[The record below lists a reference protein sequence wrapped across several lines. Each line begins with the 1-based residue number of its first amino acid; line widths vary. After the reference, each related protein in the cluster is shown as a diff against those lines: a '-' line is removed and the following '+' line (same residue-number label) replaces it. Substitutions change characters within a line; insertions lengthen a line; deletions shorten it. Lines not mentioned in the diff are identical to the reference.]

1 MMLTFLR
8 HGESEA
14 NVLNVISNRGYRH
27 GLTDLGRRQSEDLA
41 SGLADANITRIWTS
55 PLRRAVETAG
65 ILSEALAIPYH
76 VTGALREFDCGIA
89 ESRADPQ
96 AWGLHREVMA
106 AWLQQGDLAAR
117 IEGGESFLDMR
128 DRFVP
133 FIERLLEKEERNQ
146 ALVGHGGLYL
156 CMLPLILT
164 NLEKAP
170 ESGFPN
176 TAYVLAR
183 PTPDGL
189 MCVEWCAP
197 PVRSG
202 TPGHKRRKER

>member
-1 MMLTFLR
+1 MLYFVR

-27 GLTDLGRRQSEDLA
+27 GLTDLGRRQSADLA
-41 SGLADANITRIWTS
+41 SRLAGAGITRIWTS

-65 ILSEALAIPYH
+65 ILSEALAIPYQ

-89 ESRADPQ
+89 ENRADPQ
-96 AWGLHREVMA
+96 AWDLHRQVMA

-133 FIERLLEKEERNQ
+133 FVEHLLEKEATNQ
-146 ALVGHGGLYL
+146 VLVGHGGLYL
-156 CMLPLILT
+156 CMLPLVLN

-189 MCVEWCAP
+189 ICVEWYTTP
-197 PVRSG
+197 DGSGTPVRSG
-202 TPGHKRRKER
+202 TPS